1 MLACQSAAAA
11 DPQALE
17 ISAVRRQHI
26 SGRYVKTRVR
36 ALIIRLAQKFTA
48 QNGTKRTIP
57 ELEWSRY
64 PNESQLSPISNSLAT
79 DQSFTCEGRKTATGR
94 ERELAPANSGHSAVS
109 WLGDVQ
115 PTTPEDRS
123 SLDTGHCRG
132 RAAW

>member
-1 MLACQSAAAA
+1 MTGIGATSRYVAKFEGRTL
-11 DPQALE
+11 PQAEFSIHHSTPDGSIKVTALKWTLANASNWPTVIGHE
-17 ISAVRRQHI
+17 EPVRSVMACKMRGSANDRFGE
-26 SGRYVKTRVR
+26 SWR
-36 ALIIRLAQKFTA
+36 A
-48 QNGTKRTIP
+48 
-57 ELEWSRY
+57 
-64 PNESQLSPISNSLAT
+64 
-79 DQSFTCEGRKTATGR
+79 ATGR

>member
-1 MLACQSAAAA
+1 MTAVPITDSFGGVAEGQVPRWTGRS
-11 DPQALE
+11 LE
-17 ISAVRRQHI
+17 RPPPASM
-26 SGRYVKTRVR
+26 
-36 ALIIRLAQKFTA
+36 
-48 QNGTKRTIP
+48 
-57 ELEWSRY
+57 
-64 PNESQLSPISNSLAT
+64 
-79 DQSFTCEGRKTATGR
+79 GR

>member
-1 MLACQSAAAA
+1 MPRFAELG
-11 DPQALE
+11 
-17 ISAVRRQHI
+17 
-26 SGRYVKTRVR
+26 GR
-36 ALIIRLAQKFTA
+36 TA
-48 QNGTKRTIP
+48 Q
-57 ELEWSRY
+57 
-64 PNESQLSPISNSLAT
+64 
-79 DQSFTCEGRKTATGR
+79 GR

>member
-1 MLACQSAAAA
+1 MAGL
-11 DPQALE
+11 
-17 ISAVRRQHI
+17 
-26 SGRYVKTRVR
+26 
-36 ALIIRLAQKFTA
+36 
-48 QNGTKRTIP
+48 
-57 ELEWSRY
+57 
-64 PNESQLSPISNSLAT
+64 
-79 DQSFTCEGRKTATGR
+79 GR